1 MMFDV
6 DKHQSFLLVECNTWH
21 QSFLQGYRHDHENV
35 KGMMMGMIK
44 HFQSTQINKFAMS
57 LQYL

>member
-1 MMFDV
+1 MFDV
-6 DKHQSFLLVECNTWH
+6 DKHQNFLPVDFNTWH

-35 KGMMMGMIK
+35 RVMVMGMIK
-44 HFQSTQINKFAMS
+44 HSQSTQSNKFAMS